1 MTKNGNG
8 RMILIMGIAFIL
20 LLIIGLGM
28 DAWGGFT
35 KARNVQLIQTMNM
48 TDNPEGPTL
57 EECINSYYGE
67 RVSWV
72 PLSDN
77 MVQIQAYRDEE
88 SLDMTLQ
95 VNQETGNADL
105 IDVLINHTY
114 PTEEEFNRMV
124 NAWIQAAQ

>member
-1 MTKNGNG
+1 MTKNENG

-20 LLIIGLGM
+20 LLIIGLGT
-28 DAWGGFT
+28 DAWGGFA
-35 KARNVQLIQTMNM
+35 KERNVQLIQTMNM
-48 TDNPEGPTL
+48 TGNAEGPTL

-67 RVSWV
+67 RVFWV

-95 VNQETGNADL
+95 VNRETGNADL

-124 NAWIQAAQ
+124 NAWVQAAQ